1 MCGCGCNTC
10 ETKPAVL
17 LNESKAT
24 KEILSE
30 GLRYHLDN
38 NRPLTDHLYRAGS
51 TKYFD
56 LFAEARA
63 LYAREI
69 LEFSGSDLEIL
80 TETDLGHFGIYEGVK
95 VPLDFPILEESL
107 DYDEVAQA
115 EFGMDYNQLGPGE
128 KEWVRD
134 EIDNMSMN
142 EAKNDIYDKFLSNPT
157 SPKGRAKAIISK
169 FIKKYGEDATEMA
182 VDRFASQN
190 NLKPEEKYILK
201 YITKN
206 NIKISS
212 QPGGPN
218 LSVLKEEDTKDT
230 ELLRQI
236 RDILIS
242 TSKGDSDRETDLETL
257 QGLLAKLDTS
267 IDYVAAAIT
276 GQDTVNLSY
285 DQNLLGK
292 YASPKSI
299 KEAKYQGKT
308 VQLSSPK
315 RGGSK
320 KFFVYVKD
328 PKTKKIKK
336 VSFGGTT
343 GLKAKIND
351 PEARRNFAK
360 RHNCAE
366 KKDKTKPGY
375 WSCRLPRYSKLLGL
389 KGSYSGFW

>member
-218 LSVLKEEDTKDT
+218 LSVLKE
-230 ELLRQI
+230 
-236 RDILIS
+236 
-242 TSKGDSDRETDLETL
+242 
-257 QGLLAKLDTS
+257 
-267 IDYVAAAIT
+267 
-276 GQDTVNLSY
+276 
-285 DQNLLGK
+285 
-292 YASPKSI
+292 
-299 KEAKYQGKT
+299 AKYQGKT